1 QGVDHD
7 WSQAGINLAEL
18 LDLPHVPAV
27 VSLEANTE
35 SKRGKAKR
43 EVEGGAE
50 VVEFSLPAVI
60 TAQKGLN
67 EPRYAS
73 LKGIMA
79 VKKKVI
85 PEWTLADLG
94 VDPAAVS
101 ESAASVRFVEFSLP
115 PPREKGRILEGE
127 PVETARELVRILRE
141 EAKVL

>member
-1 QGVDHD
+1 LDPA
-7 WSQAGINLAEL
+7 SKLA
-18 LDLPHVPAV
+18 
-27 VSLEANTE
+27 
-35 SKRGKAKR
+35 KAKR

-50 VVEFSLPAVI
+50 LVEFSLPAVI

-85 PEWTLADLG
+85 PEWTLAELG
-94 VDPAAVS
+94 VDPGSVS

-115 PPREKGRILEGE
+115 PPRQAGRILEGD
-127 PVETARELVRILRE
+127 PKDTARELVRILHE
-141 EAKVL
+141 EAKVI

>member
-1 QGVDHD
+1 
-7 WSQAGINLAEL
+7 
-18 LDLPHVPAV
+18 
-27 VSLEANTE
+27 
-35 SKRGKAKR
+35 
-43 EVEGGAE
+43 
-50 VVEFSLPAVI
+50 VEFELPAVI

-85 PEWTLADLG
+85 PEWTLSDLG

-101 ESAASVRFVEFSLP
+101 ESQAAIRFVEFSLP
-115 PPREKGRILEGE
+115 PPRQAGRILEGE
-127 PVETARELVRILRE
+127 PKDTARELVRLLRE